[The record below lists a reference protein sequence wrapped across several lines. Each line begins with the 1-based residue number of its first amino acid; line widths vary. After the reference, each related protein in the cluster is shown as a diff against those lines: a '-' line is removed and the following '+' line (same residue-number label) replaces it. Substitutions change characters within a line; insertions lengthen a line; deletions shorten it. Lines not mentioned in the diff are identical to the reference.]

1 MPLTAR
7 QNLVARSY
15 LAIAAKLGPWLKD
28 KTTEGAYYIEAS
40 LNGAKDKGAVCANCV
55 FWKTPNRCAIVKGSI
70 EREGICKL
78 NVITSERL
86 KGEPL
91 VTLRGHGRV
100 SGSIG

>member
-15 LAIAAKLGPWLKD
+15 IAISAKLGPWLKD
-28 KTTEGAYYIEAS
+28 KTTEGAYYIESS

-55 FWKTPNRCAIVKGSI
+55 FWKAPNKCVIVKGAI
-70 EREGICKL
+70 ERDGICKM
-78 NVITSERL
+78 NVIPNDRL
-86 KGEPL
+86 KDEPL